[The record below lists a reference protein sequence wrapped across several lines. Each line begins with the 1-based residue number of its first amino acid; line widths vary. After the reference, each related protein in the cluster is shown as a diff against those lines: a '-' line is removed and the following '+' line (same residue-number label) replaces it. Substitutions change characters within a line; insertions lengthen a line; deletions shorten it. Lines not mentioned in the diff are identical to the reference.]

1 MPHGIGADVLIAMGT
16 WGTGLY
22 SDDLAADVREE
33 FRDLIGDGL
42 TTEAA
47 VNRLRKEYKSSLRD
61 RDEES
66 VFWLALADTAWRLGR
81 LDDTVL
87 KNALRVIDSGQDLT
101 RWEDGPD
108 RKKREQVLAKLRT
121 KLQCAPPAPKQVAKT
136 IKSSNEWKTGE
147 VIGFRLLSDRWVLLR
162 VIGHHEDRGGKFA
175 VCELLDWIGESI
187 NSLPPVDELTIRIE
201 AAPRRTSQFLFQEPK
216 SRRDQHRVVRTGI
229 VSKPAQRPG
238 NYTAFVW
245 PFVDRLFR
253 ELFDLE

>member
-1 MPHGIGADVLIAMGT
+1 MGT

-33 FRDLIGDGL
+33 FRNLLGEGL

-61 RDEES
+61 RDEEP

-87 KNALRVIDSGQDLT
+87 QNALRVIDSGQDLS

-121 KLQCAPPAPKQVAKT
+121 KLQSTQPAPKQVAKT
-136 IKSSNEWKTGE
+136 IKSFNEWKTGE

-162 VIGHHEDRGGKFA
+162 VIGHHEDRGGKLA
-175 VCELLDWIGESI
+175 VCELLDWTGESL
-187 NSLPPVDELTIRIE
+187 NSLPAVDKLTIRTE
-201 AAPRRTSQFLFQEPK
+201 AAPRRISQFLFQEPA
-216 SRRDQHRVVRTGI
+216 SARDQQRVVRTGI
-229 VSKPAQRPG
+229 VSKPAQRPDG
-238 NYTAFVW
+238 YTGFVW
-245 PFVDRLFR
+245 QFIDRHFR
-253 ELFDLE
+253 EVFELE

>member
-1 MPHGIGADVLIAMGT
+1 MAGNGKEMDQVMGT

-33 FRDLIGDGL
+33 FRDLLGEGL
-42 TTEAA
+42 TAEAA

-61 RDEES
+61 RDEEA

-108 RKKREQVLAKLRT
+108 RKKRAQVLARLRT
-121 KLQCAPPAPKQVAKT
+121 KLQSTQPAPKQVAKT
-136 IKSSNEWKTGE
+136 KTSLNEWKTGE
-147 VIGFRLLSDRWVLLR
+147 IIGFRLLSNRWVLLR
-162 VIGHHEDRGGKFA
+162 VIGHHEDRGGKLA
-175 VCELLDWIGESI
+175 VCELLDWTGESI
-187 NSLPPVDELTIRIE
+187 DSLPVVDELTIRTE
-201 AAPRRTSQFLFQEPK
+201 AAPRRTSQFLFQEPT
-216 SRRDQHRVVRTGI
+216 SRRDQDRVVRTGI

-238 NYTAFVW
+238 GYTGFVW

-253 ELFDLE
+253 EVFDLV